1 MEPQS
6 KLTLVKQHLERA
18 KKKPN
23 QLTAFNSH
31 LHTKYSL
38 DAIKEKEHI
47 NKKSSAS
54 ETY

>member
-6 KLTLVKQHLERA
+6 KLTLVKQHLERV

-23 QLTAFNSH
+23 HLTAFNSH

-38 DAIKEKEHI
+38 DAIKEKEHL
-47 NKKSSAS
+47 NKKKYSSEAF
-54 ETY
+54 